1 MNKVI
6 DKFLTVVMSPLAP
19 LIIGVAN
26 LVVATNNFMYIT
38 GVLLV
43 IIGLFDWYDNWKA
56 KQ

>member
-56 KQ
+56 SK